1 VRLTSALG
9 DYAVAR
15 SDGMADDHPVNRI
28 VAVALVEIRGRE
40 TFKALVSGW
49 DLLMARASR

>member
-1 VRLTSALG
+1 MRLTSALG

-28 VAVALVEIRGRE
+28 VADPIARSEGVKN
-40 TFKALVSGW
+40 TKAIITG
-49 DLLMARASR
+49 